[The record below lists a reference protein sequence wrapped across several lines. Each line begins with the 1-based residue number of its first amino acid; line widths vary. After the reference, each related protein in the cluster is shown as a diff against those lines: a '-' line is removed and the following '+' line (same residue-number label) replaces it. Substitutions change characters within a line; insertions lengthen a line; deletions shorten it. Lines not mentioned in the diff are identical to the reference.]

1 MIQLTIHSQ
10 ELVAELEAR
19 GELLQ
24 AAILETMGGL
34 GERLQEL
41 AQSKIA
47 PVVRTAIGQE
57 LFDSIMLQAAAYV
70 DAVCMTSV
78 GIDNDGQP
86 SYIVA
91 YVREFGGE
99 KWYDIY
105 PLETWF
111 TEGALAESADLK
123 IRSPHSK
130 EGFAPHTEGRFPHSL
145 AWSEGGTMVFA
156 RHVWH
161 PPAKEQSYLRSSLA
175 EIEGQ
180 VYAELTAAL
189 NGVLTA

>member
-47 PVVRTAIGQE
+47 PVVRTSIGQE

-70 DAVCMTSV
+70 DGVCETSV
-78 GIDNDGQP
+78 GIDNNGQP

-105 PLETWF
+105 PHEVDFGIAGLS
-111 TEGALAESADLK
+111 GQGR
-123 IRSPHSK
+123 ISPHSA
-130 EGFAPHTEGRFPHSL
+130 EGSIAAEEGRLPHSL

-175 EIEGQ
+175 ETQDE
-180 VYAELTAAL
+180 VRAAL
-189 NGVLTA
+189 VETIAGVLAA

>member
-105 PLETWF
+105 PHEVDFGIAGLS
-111 TEGALAESADLK
+111 GQGR
-123 IRSPHSK
+123 ISPHSA
-130 EGFAPHTEGRFPHSL
+130 EGSIAAEEGRLPHSL

-175 EIEGQ
+175 EMQDE
-180 VYAELTAAL
+180 VRAAL
-189 NGVLTA
+189 VSTIAEVLAA

>member
-47 PVVRTAIGQE
+47 PVVRTSIGQE
-57 LFDSIMLQAAAYV
+57 LFDSILLQAAAYV
-70 DAVCMTSV
+70 DGVCKTSV
-78 GIDNDGQP
+78 GIDNNGQP

-105 PLETWF
+105 PHEVAFGAAGLSGSGRISQHSA
-111 TEGALAESADLK
+111 EGSIAAE
-123 IRSPHSK
+123 
-130 EGFAPHTEGRFPHSL
+130 EGRLPHSL

-175 EIEGQ
+175 EMQDE
-180 VYAELTAAL
+180 VRSAL
-189 NGVLTA
+189 VETIAGVLAA

>member
-1 MIQLTIHSQ
+1 MIRLTIHSQ
-10 ELVAELEAR
+10 ELVAELEER
-19 GELLQ
+19 GQMLQ

-70 DAVCMTSV
+70 DAVCRTSV
-78 GIDNDGQP
+78 GIDNNGQP

-105 PLETWF
+105 PHEVVF
-111 TEGALAESADLK
+111 GAAGLGGSGR
-123 IRSPHSK
+123 ISPHSA
-130 EGFAPHTEGRFPHSL
+130 EGSIAAEEGRLPHSL

-156 RHVWH
+156 KHVWH
-161 PPAKEQSYLRSSLA
+161 PPAREQSYLRSSLA
-175 EIEGQ
+175 EMQDE
-180 VYAELTAAL
+180 VRAAL
-189 NGVLTA
+189 VTTIAEVLAA

>member
-1 MIQLTIHSQ
+1 MIRLTIHSQ

-19 GELLQ
+19 GEMLQ

-47 PVVRTAIGQE
+47 PVVRTSIGQE

-70 DAVCMTSV
+70 DGVCRTSV
-78 GIDNDGQP
+78 GIDDNGQP

-105 PLETWF
+105 PHEVVF
-111 TEGALAESADLK
+111 GAAGLSGLGR
-123 IRSPHSK
+123 ISPHSK
-130 EGFAPHTEGRFPHSL
+130 EGSSALEEGRLPHSL

-175 EIEGQ
+175 EMQDE
-180 VYAELTAAL
+180 VRAAL
-189 NGVLTA
+189 VETIAGVLAA

>member
-47 PVVRTAIGQE
+47 PVVRTSIGQE

-70 DAVCMTSV
+70 DGGCKTSV
-78 GIDNDGQP
+78 GIDNNGQP

-105 PLETWF
+105 PHEVDFGIAGLS
-111 TEGALAESADLK
+111 GQGR
-123 IRSPHSK
+123 ISPHSA
-130 EGFAPHTEGRFPHSL
+130 EGSIAAEEGRLPHSL

-175 EIEGQ
+175 ETQDE
-180 VYAELTAAL
+180 VRAAL
-189 NGVLTA
+189 VETIAGVLAA

>member
-1 MIQLTIHSQ
+1 MIRLTIHSQ
-10 ELVAELEAR
+10 MLVEELGAR
-19 GELLQ
+19 GEMLQ

-47 PVVRTAIGQE
+47 PVIRTSIGQE
-57 LFDSIMLQAAAYV
+57 IFDSIMVQAAAYV
-70 DAVCMTSV
+70 DGVCQTSV

-105 PLETWF
+105 PHEVVFGAAGLGGAGRISQHSA
-111 TEGALAESADLK
+111 EGSIAAE
-123 IRSPHSK
+123 
-130 EGFAPHTEGRFPHSL
+130 EGRLPHSL

-161 PPAKEQSYLRSSLA
+161 PPALERSYLRSSLD
-175 EIEGQ
+175 EMQGE
-180 VYAELTAAL
+180 VRAAL
-189 NGVLTA
+189 VETLAGVLAA

>member
-47 PVVRTAIGQE
+47 PVVRTSIGQE

-70 DAVCMTSV
+70 DGVCKTSV
-78 GIDNDGQP
+78 GIDNNGQP

-105 PLETWF
+105 PHEVDFGIAGLS
-111 TEGALAESADLK
+111 GQGR
-123 IRSPHSK
+123 ISPHSA
-130 EGFAPHTEGRFPHSL
+130 EGSIAAEEGRLPHSL

-175 EIEGQ
+175 EMQDE
-180 VYAELTAAL
+180 VRAAL
-189 NGVLTA
+189 VETIAGVLAA

>member
-1 MIQLTIHSQ
+1 MIHLTIHSQ

-47 PVVRTAIGQE
+47 PVVRTSIGQE

-70 DAVCMTSV
+70 DGVCETSV
-78 GIDNDGQP
+78 GIDNNGQP

-105 PLETWF
+105 PHEVDFGIAGLS
-111 TEGALAESADLK
+111 GQGR
-123 IRSPHSK
+123 ISPHSA
-130 EGFAPHTEGRFPHSL
+130 EGSIAAEEGRLPHSL

-175 EIEGQ
+175 EMQDE
-180 VYAELTAAL
+180 VRAAL
-189 NGVLTA
+189 VETIAGVLAA

>member
-105 PLETWF
+105 PHEVDFGIAGLS
-111 TEGALAESADLK
+111 GHGR
-123 IRSPHSK
+123 ISPHSA
-130 EGFAPHTEGRFPHSL
+130 EGSIAAEEGRLPHSL

-161 PPAKEQSYLRSSLA
+161 PPAKEQS
-175 EIEGQ
+175 
-180 VYAELTAAL
+180 
-189 NGVLTA
+189 

>member
-1 MIQLTIHSQ
+1 MIHLTIHSQ

-47 PVVRTAIGQE
+47 PVVRTSIGQE

-70 DAVCMTSV
+70 DGVCKTSV
-78 GIDNDGQP
+78 GIDNNGQP

-105 PLETWF
+105 PHEVDFGIAGLS
-111 TEGALAESADLK
+111 GQGR
-123 IRSPHSK
+123 ISPHSA
-130 EGFAPHTEGRFPHSL
+130 EGSIAAEEGRLPHSL

-175 EIEGQ
+175 ETQDE
-180 VYAELTAAL
+180 VRAAL
-189 NGVLTA
+189 VETIAGVLAA

>member
-1 MIQLTIHSQ
+1 
-10 ELVAELEAR
+10 
-19 GELLQ
+19 
-24 AAILETMGGL
+24 
-34 GERLQEL
+34 
-41 AQSKIA
+41 
-47 PVVRTAIGQE
+47 
-57 LFDSIMLQAAAYV
+57 
-70 DAVCMTSV
+70 MTSV

-105 PLETWF
+105 PHEAVFAAAGLSG
-111 TEGALAESADLK
+111 EGRVSK
-123 IRSPHSK
+123 HSK
-130 EGFAPHTEGRFPHSL
+130 EGFAPFEEGRLPHSL

-175 EIEGQ
+175 EMQDE
-180 VYAELTAAL
+180 VRAAL
-189 NGVLTA
+189 VETIAGVLAA

>member
-1 MIQLTIHSQ
+1 MIRLTIHSQ
-10 ELVAELEAR
+10 MLVEELEAR
-19 GELLQ
+19 GEMLQ

-47 PVVRTAIGQE
+47 PVIRTSIGQE
-57 LFDSIMLQAAAYV
+57 IFDSIMVQAAAYV
-70 DAVCMTSV
+70 DGVCQTSV

-91 YVREFGGE
+91 YIREFGGE

-105 PLETWF
+105 PHEVVFGAAGLGGAGRISQHSA
-111 TEGALAESADLK
+111 EGSIAAE
-123 IRSPHSK
+123 
-130 EGFAPHTEGRFPHSL
+130 EGRLPHSL

-161 PPAKEQSYLRSSLA
+161 PPALERSYLRSSLD
-175 EIEGQ
+175 EMQGE
-180 VYAELTAAL
+180 VRAAL
-189 NGVLTA
+189 VETLAGVLAA